1 MKGRRTRSNREIRTR
16 LFTYDARGAESRGR
30 SSSNTT
36 ARRRTAF
43 EKPRKSWASAV
54 RLGGC
59 DRDHIKLAF
68 RLLSDFR
75 PRFGLCVEVSNTM
88 KIRVIIR
95 CSTVTPEF
103 VRHSMWNV
111 FKQMS
116 CRVAGHRAEIEVTSG
131 RLALKCARCG
141 WESPGWRIDPRGSS
155 GMGMTSRAR
164 A

>member
-1 MKGRRTRSNREIRTR
+1 MPAVRHLVVDRAAIQPPEDEPRLIRGQKLKNLAKR
-16 LFTYDARGAESRGR
+16 AG
-30 SSSNTT
+30 
-36 ARRRTAF
+36 
-43 EKPRKSWASAV
+43 AV
-54 RLGGC
+54 RLDGC
-59 DRDHIKLAF
+59 DRDHVELAPG
-68 RLLSDFR
+68 LLGDFR
-75 PRFGLCVEVSNTM
+75 PRVRLCEDVSNAM

-116 CRVAGHRAEIEVTSG
+116 CRVAGHRSEIEVTSG